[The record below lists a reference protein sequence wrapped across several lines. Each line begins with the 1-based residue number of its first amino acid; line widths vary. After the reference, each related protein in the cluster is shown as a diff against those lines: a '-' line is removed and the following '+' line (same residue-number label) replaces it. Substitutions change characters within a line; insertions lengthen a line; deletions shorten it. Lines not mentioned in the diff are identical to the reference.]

1 MTKHIMK
8 FAATCLCALPL
19 CVNAGD
25 LTVSNVT
32 LYGKLEFAN
41 ETAYP
46 ASGGTITT
54 NGNYVIH
61 AFTTVGTNSF
71 IVSSGS
77 LTCDV
82 LVVAGGGGGGNTYG
96 GGGGA
101 GGVVYATN
109 ISVSGSNNVVVGEAG
124 IGGSGCY
131 TEAARGSDGSN
142 SIFGGITALG
152 GGGGGGHAYGD
163 VTDGND
169 GGSGGG
175 GSEYSGAGAAG
186 LGLQTDSGGGLGYG
200 NNGGIRTDN
209 PLCAGGGGGAG
220 ATGGNGSSSVG
231 GVGGV
236 GLECAISG
244 SNVYYAGGGGGAGT
258 DANGG
263 SGGNGGGGAGGSGN
277 SPPNG
282 NGGDGASNSGGGGG
296 GGVFGPYGTVGGAG
310 GSGIVIVR
318 YLNTSTN
325 VTPSI
330 HGINQN
336 SASATN
342 IFLGKVGIGTNSP
355 AEKLHIDG
363 NVRVDGMVVLTTPPG
378 DFPMG
383 VFTNQ

>member
-61 AFTTVGTNSF
+61 TFTTVGTNSF

-82 LVVAGGGGGGNTYG
+82 LVVAGGGGGGAGAG

-101 GGVVYATN
+101 GGLMTNTTVCSSGYYA
-109 ISVSGSNNVVVGEAG
+109 VVVGA
-124 IGGSGCY
+124 GGSGAWEVNA
-131 TEAARGSDGSN
+131 TAGEN
-142 SIFGGITALG
+142 SSFGTNVAFGGGRG
-152 GGGGGGHAYGD
+152 GSWGMAGG
-163 VTDGND
+163 D

-175 GSEYSGAGAAG
+175 GSCDYTTPYNGGAATNG
-186 LGLQTDSGGGLGYG
+186 QGYEGGWGYSLPRVG
-200 NNGGIRTDN
+200 
-209 PLCAGGGGGAG
+209 GGGGGASEAG
-220 ATGGNGSSSVG
+220 VYGVEGGNGG
-231 GVGGV
+231 DGVQN
-236 GLECAISG
+236 EFSG
-244 SNVYYAGGGGGAGT
+244 AATWYAGGGGGGV
-258 DANGG
+258 DSSSPGQGG
-263 SGGNGGGGAGGSGN
+263 QGGGG
-277 SPPNG
+277 
-282 NGGDGASNSGGGGG
+282 DGHSYLDAEDGTANTGGGGG
-296 GGVFGPYGTVGGAG
+296 GGPYDGGDGGDG

-355 AEKLHIDG
+355 AEKLHIGG

-378 DFPMG
+378 DLPMG